1 MNMSSQV
8 LAKKTMVL
16 ISFALFSLIFVGAV
30 FAFETASVVEGK
42 EHASYLSWLIIAYV
56 AGLSMIVLPC
66 TLPLVFIIVPMSI
79 GQGYKKG
86 LSMALLF
93 GAGLTITIASYGM
106 AIATIG
112 KTASLDQISTIMFL
126 IAGIAAFVFGLSQL
140 KLISLKIPSYS
151 GTPKIIQNRGDYTKS
166 FFMGLLLGNAGV
178 GCPNPLFY
186 WLLIYIAGTGSVE
199 IGASLGVVHGV
210 GRAIPL
216 ILMSVLAI
224 IGINATKTLTQKRV
238 SMEKATGWMLIV
250 IAAFLIINGLPEGHE
265 WYEETFVHEGWNRL
279 IEITPIPAEF
289 EMDAHGHEQDE
300 VKSLNP
306 RSSNLFISPPSFL
319 LVRIMHR
326 FSSRSDE
333 SADLSALRHAR
344 GHPFAGRPPQTYSL
358 QHVEEAGGTRLR
370 VVQHRRCAAHAG

>member
-1 MNMSSQV
+1 MSSQV
-8 LAKKTMVL
+8 LAKKSLVL
-16 ISFALFSLIFVGAV
+16 ISFALFSLIFVGII
-30 FAFETASVVEGK
+30 FSLGTGTIVEGK
-42 EHASYLSWLIIAYV
+42 EHASYLSWLVIAYV

-66 TLPLVFIIVPMSI
+66 TLPLVFIIVPMSL
-79 GQGYKKG
+79 GQGHKKG

-140 KLISLKIPSYS
+140 KLISLKMPSYS

-186 WLLIYIAGTGSVE
+186 WLLIYIAGTGSIE

-216 ILMSVLAI
+216 VLMSVLAI

-250 IAAFLIINGLPEGHE
+250 IAAFLIINGLPGGHE

-279 IEITPIPAEF
+279 VEITPIPAEF
-289 EMDAHGHEQDE
+289 EMDAHGHGEAE
-300 VKSLNP
+300 LVKNYIPLVFTSLIIAP
-306 RSSNLFISPPSFL
+306 IIAYFYRKKTKVI
-319 LVRIMHR
+319 
-326 FSSRSDE
+326 
-333 SADLSALRHAR
+333 
-344 GHPFAGRPPQTYSL
+344 Q
-358 QHVEEAGGTRLR
+358 
-370 VVQHRRCAAHAG
+370 